1 MKLKHL
7 LCGIFLLMLA
17 STGCSN
23 TQETSSD
30 KITVVATLFPQ
41 YDFVREIGG
50 NRVDATLLLAA
61 GQESHLYDPS
71 PSDMA
76 FIASSDIFIFTG
88 ENMESWAA
96 DIASSIG
103 GNVTIVDA
111 SEGITLHLNED
122 EDDHDEDSHSHVYDP
137 HIWLDFDNAKIM
149 CDNIYSALCA
159 ASPEDE
165 SYFAENLAAYKEK
178 LTALDEEYSEA
189 FASSSKTLV
198 FGGRFALGYLVRRY
212 NVSYISAYSSCGSES
227 EPSVRD
233 IQTISDF
240 VKENDVKAV
249 YCEEFSDP
257 KVARSIAEG
266 TDTEILVIHSAENTS
281 LDERED
287 GTTFIDIMEQNL
299 ENIKKGLQ

>member
-1 MKLKHL
+1 MKFRHL
-7 LCGIFLLMLA
+7 ICGVFFCLLAL
-17 STGCSN
+17 TGCSS
-23 TQETSSD
+23 TQEASSD

-50 NRVDATLLLAA
+50 DRVDATLLLSA

-71 PSDMA
+71 PSDMS

-96 DIASSIG
+96 DIASSVG
-103 GNVTIVDA
+103 DSVTIVDA

-122 EDDHDEDSHSHVYDP
+122 DDEDGHSHTYDP
-137 HIWLDFDNAKIM
+137 HIWLDFDNAKTM

-165 SYFAENLAAYKEK
+165 SYFAANLEAYKEK
-178 LTALDEEYSEA
+178 LTEIDEEYAAA

-240 VKENDVKAV
+240 VKENDVKVV

-266 TDTEILVIHSAENTS
+266 TDAEILVIHSAENTS